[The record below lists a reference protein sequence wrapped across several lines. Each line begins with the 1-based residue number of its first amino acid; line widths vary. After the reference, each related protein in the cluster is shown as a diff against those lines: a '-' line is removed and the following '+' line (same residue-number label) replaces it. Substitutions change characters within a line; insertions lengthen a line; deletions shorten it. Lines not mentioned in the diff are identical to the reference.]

1 MKRALILLGLALCIL
16 CFTSCEESSKSG
28 MPTLMEVMLK
38 PSEDFYLILEYRK
51 EHDVQHI
58 DMYIELLSKNRLS
71 SLALNEIP
79 LLPDYFSYDANQG
92 YYRYVFGLGLN
103 DNVFIGDYDEEL
115 DYHLV
120 FENKVARGTLRIP
133 SEYHC
138 APPEFDHDQDYELDW
153 TLQHN
158 PRMQN
163 ISFSLNID
171 SGSWADFVR
180 ELKVDQR
187 HCTLNKADWEHL
199 GRLSRGRFTLEASN
213 YHYTNGGLVWI
224 ISSFRYQG
232 AYAGTHQRDSGVD
245 RLEKLLSGEIVLP
258 R

>member
-1 MKRALILLGLALCIL
+1 MNKALILLGLALCIL

-28 MPTLMEVMLK
+28 VPTLMEVVLK

-51 EHDVQHI
+51 EHDAQRN
-58 DMYIELLSKNRLS
+58 DMYIALISKDKLNGLT
-71 SLALNEIP
+71 LNEIP
-79 LLPDYFSYDANQG
+79 LLPDYFSYDANLG
-92 YYRYVFGLGLN
+92 YYRYEFDLELK
-103 DNVFIGDYDEEL
+103 DSVFIGNYDEEL

-120 FENKVARGTLRIP
+120 FENKVVRGTLRIP
-133 SEYHC
+133 SEYHS

-153 TLQHN
+153 TLQNN
-158 PRMQN
+158 PKMQN
-163 ISFSLNID
+163 ISFALNID
-171 SGSWADFVR
+171 SGSWADYLR
-180 ELKVDQR
+180 ELKAAQR

-224 ISSFRYQG
+224 ISSFRYRG
-232 AYAGTHQRDSGVD
+232 AYTGTHQRDSGVD
-245 RLEKLLSGEIVLP
+245 RLEKLLNGKIVLP